1 MTAVQDTA
9 DMRVT
14 LRWYTALPTLM
25 PPCTDALRN
34 LVVAAE

>member
-9 DMRVT
+9 DTRES
-14 LRWYTALPTLM
+14 LRRYIALPTLM
-25 PPCTDALRN
+25 PPCTDVLQH

>member
-9 DMRVT
+9 DTRESLRRYTMR
-14 LRWYTALPTLM
+14 PTLM
-25 PPCTDALRN
+25 PPCTDALRH

>member
-9 DMRVT
+9 DTRES
-14 LRWYTALPTLM
+14 LRRYTALPTLM